1 MISDTKAVGQLIKGN
16 VSAYEFLFRKYYGT
30 VYCFVRN
37 MLKDRSA
44 AEDIAQ
50 NIFMRI
56 WLNRASLHPD
66 KPIKHLLFVMAKNE
80 ALMAKNEALDV
91 LKSKYSKS
99 ALLSTDV
106 HDKELENGDADKRV
120 MMLETA
126 SGIKDIIAKLPPQ
139 RRTVFVLSRYNNL
152 SNKEIA
158 GRLGL
163 SVRTVEKHL
172 ELALRELRTAL
183 HL

>member
-66 KPIKHLLFVMAKNE
+66 KPIKHLLFV
-80 ALMAKNEALDV
+80 MAKNEALDV

-172 ELALRELRTAL
+172 ELALRELRKAL

>member
-80 ALMAKNEALDV
+80 ALDV

-126 SGIKDIIAKLPPQ
+126 SGIKDIIAKFPPP
-139 RRTVFVLSRYNNL
+139 
-152 SNKEIA
+152 
-158 GRLGL
+158 
-163 SVRTVEKHL
+163 
-172 ELALRELRTAL
+172 TAYCIRVKPL
-183 HL
+183 Q

>member
-37 MLKDRSA
+37 MLKDSST

-50 NIFMRI
+50 DIFMRI
-56 WLNRASLHPD
+56 WLNRVSLHPD
-66 KPIKHLLFVMAKNE
+66 KPIKHLLFV
-80 ALMAKNEALDV
+80 MAKNEALDV

-172 ELALRELRTAL
+172 ELALRELRKAL

>member
-37 MLKDRSA
+37 MLKDSSA

-50 NIFMRI
+50 DIFMRI

-80 ALMAKNEALDV
+80 ALDV
-91 LKSKYSKS
+91 LKSKCSKS
-99 ALLSTDV
+99 TSLSADV
-106 HDKELENGDADKRV
+106 HDKEQENSDADRSV
-120 MMLETA
+120 MAHEAA
-126 SGIKDIIAKLPPQ
+126 SCIKDLIAKLPPQ
-139 RRTVFVLSRYNNL
+139 RRTVFVLSRYGNL
-152 SNKEIA
+152 SNREIA
-158 GRLGL
+158 ARLDS

-172 ELALRELRTAL
+172 ELALKELRKSL
-183 HL
+183 HK

>member
-37 MLKDRSA
+37 MLKDSSA

-66 KPIKHLLFVMAKNE
+66 KPIKHLLFV
-80 ALMAKNEALDV
+80 MAKNEALDV

-172 ELALRELRTAL
+172 ELALRELRKAL

>member
-50 NIFMRI
+50 NIFIRI

-66 KPIKHLLFVMAKNE
+66 KPIKHLLFV
-80 ALMAKNEALDV
+80 MAKNEALDV

-172 ELALRELRTAL
+172 ELALRELRKAL

>member
-66 KPIKHLLFVMAKNE
+66 KPIKHLLFV
-80 ALMAKNEALDV
+80 MAKNEALDV

-172 ELALRELRTAL
+172 ELALKELRKSL
-183 HL
+183 HK

>member
-80 ALMAKNEALDV
+80 ALDV

-126 SGIKDIIAKLPPQ
+126 SGIKDIIAKLPPP
-139 RRTVFVLSRYNNL
+139 
-152 SNKEIA
+152 
-158 GRLGL
+158 
-163 SVRTVEKHL
+163 
-172 ELALRELRTAL
+172 TAYCIRVKPL
-183 HL
+183 Q

>member
-37 MLKDRSA
+37 MLKDRSV

-56 WLNRASLHPD
+56 WLNRASLHPA
-66 KPIKHLLFVMAKNE
+66 KPIKHLLFV
-80 ALMAKNEALDV
+80 MAKNEALDV

-172 ELALRELRTAL
+172 ELALRELRKAL